1 MLTRNRSTFTER
13 TIEQLRARGCHA
25 DVTIV
30 TDTVLGALKK
40 VVDLEKR
47 RIPVLKI
54 DGQEAEE
61 EEETKEDGVK
71 EKVLNVEV
79 DANLEGDPSRSLR
92 ERILPKATGLAETE
106 RRNIR

>member
-40 VVDLEKR
+40 VVDLEKK

-54 DGQEAEE
+54 DGQVEAEGK
-61 EEETKEDGVK
+61 EEETKE
-71 EKVLNVEV
+71 KVVIKSDENVE
-79 DANLEGDPSRSLR
+79 EDPSRSLR

>member
-13 TIEQLRARGCHA
+13 IIEGLRTRGCHA

-40 VVDLEKR
+40 VVDLEKK

-54 DGQEAEE
+54 DGQEEVEKNGEDVTKKVIGEE
-61 EEETKEDGVK
+61 DE
-71 EKVLNVEV
+71 
-79 DANLEGDPSRSLR
+79 NLEEDPSRSLR